1 MTRENCD
8 LRIWETILEKEDKK
22 RGCMTRENCDLSDL
36 RIWETIL
43 EKEDKKRG
51 WIIL

>member
-1 MTRENCD
+1 
-8 LRIWETILEKEDKK
+8 
-22 RGCMTRENCDLSDL
+22 MTRENCDLSDL

-43 EKEDKKRG
+43 VKEDKKRG

>member
-1 MTRENCD
+1 MTQ
-8 LRIWETILEKEDKK
+8 
-22 RGCMTRENCDLSDL
+22 ENCDLSDL

>member
-1 MTRENCD
+1 
-8 LRIWETILEKEDKK
+8 
-22 RGCMTRENCDLSDL
+22 MTRENCDLSDL

-43 EKEDKKRG
+43 EMEDKKRG